1 MSKEENNPPLSSSL
15 IDELKTIREALKKVP
30 TKASSDE
37 VPLLDEIFQNQ
48 NDDAEL
54 CEIPV
59 LADPVMIPDEDNHQL
74 AEQSWI
80 FFEKMLYQWTATM
93 DNPVSALS
101 QELFEGLSSQ
111 LGSNWQAL
119 FSKQTPQQ
127 LQQWTQWLEEKNN
140 KPL

>member
-1 MSKEENNPPLSSSL
+1 MSKEENNPPLPSSL

-30 TKASSDE
+30 TQVSSDE
-37 VPLLDEIFQNQ
+37 IPLLDEIFQNK
-48 NDDAEL
+48 NDDAEF

-127 LQQWTQWLEEKNN
+127 LQQWTQWLEEKN
-140 KPL
+140 K